1 MLAFNVAATV
11 THCSDRKA
19 SRFWIMLW
27 PVFGPADHG
36 IMEGS
41 LHDTHAS
48 FGATRSASSRST
60 DAGVLPAVL
69 LS

>member
-41 LHDTHAS
+41 LHRRARVPLMRAC
-48 FGATRSASSRST
+48 F
-60 DAGVLPAVL
+60 
-69 LS
+69 LSCFCHGR